1 MGRALVVHH
10 SAETRNLAAV
20 DRGEKLDAG
29 LPPMDRNYKYRY
41 GRRFFVCLGSCVH
54 GTSH

>member
-54 GTSH
+54 STSH